1 MAEMQE
7 KDRGRERGKEMV
19 RWVWEEGLEQ
29 VGGSSF
35 VEEVVPLGEA
45 EEI

>member
-29 VGGSSF
+29 AGGSSF
-35 VEEVVPLGEA
+35 VEEVVSLGEA